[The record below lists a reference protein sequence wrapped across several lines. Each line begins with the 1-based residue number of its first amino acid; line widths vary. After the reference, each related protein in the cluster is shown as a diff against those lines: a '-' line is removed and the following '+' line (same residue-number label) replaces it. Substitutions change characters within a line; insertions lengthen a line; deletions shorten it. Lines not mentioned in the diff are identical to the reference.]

1 MRKEALV
8 PEDLRKR
15 SPSGLLRLL
24 LRLPIWLYRL
34 RLGFLLGNR
43 FLMLTHTGRKSGLA
57 RQTVL
62 EVVRYDPTSKVCIIA
77 SGWGE
82 TSNWLRNIENTSE
95 VMVTLG
101 TRRSAGTAIRLSPDA
116 VQQELMGYARRHPV
130 AFRRLA
136 ASKLASVPTDDAEAG
151 RSLTPL
157 IPMFALRPLWKQ
169 TGRHDR

>member
-1 MRKEALV
+1 M
-8 PEDLRKR
+8 PEDLRNR

-24 LRLPIWLYRL
+24 LRFPIWLYRW
-34 RLGFLLGNR
+34 RLGFLLGSR
-43 FLMLTHTGRKSGLA
+43 FLLLTHIGRKSGLP

-62 EVVRYDPTSKVCIIA
+62 EVVRYDPTSQVCVIA

-82 TSNWLRNIENTSE
+82 ASNWLRNIEKTPA
-95 VMVTLG
+95 VRITIG
-101 TRRSAGTAIRLSPDA
+101 GRQSAARAVRLSPA
-116 VQQELMGYARRHPV
+116 EVQQELMDYARRYPL

-136 ASKLASVPTDDAEAG
+136 AQKLPSVPKDEAEIC
-151 RSLTPL
+151 RSLAPL

>member
-1 MRKEALV
+1 M

-24 LRLPIWLYRL
+24 LRFPIWLYRL

-43 FLMLTHTGRKSGLA
+43 FLLLTHIGRKSGLP

-62 EVVRYDPTSKVCIIA
+62 EVIRYDAASKVCIIA

-82 TSNWLRNIENTSE
+82 TSNWLRNIEKTPE
-95 VMVTLG
+95 VRITIG
-101 TRRSAGTAIRLSPDA
+101 GRQSAARVVRLSPA
-116 VQQELMGYARRHPV
+116 EVQQELMDYARRYPL

-136 ASKLASVPTDDAEAG
+136 AMKLRAVPCNVTETC
-151 RSLTPL
+151 RSLAPL
-157 IPMFALRPLWKQ
+157 IPMCALRPLWKQ